1 MPQMTPKEQKLN
13 DFLVGV
19 FNDILRLEEAN
30 LRAKLRQSF
39 GNRAACAGRR
49 GPLRPAVQAWADI
62 AAALKVT
69 AGTATVAVKTL
80 EQKGYLVRTRHKTD
94 KRRVTV
100 SLTGAAQAVL
110 AHHEAF
116 HAGLVRA
123 VAQGLPVD
131 ELDALGSA
139 LARLHHYFN
148 TL

>member
-1 MPQMTPKEQKLN
+1 MPQMTPQEQKLN

-19 FNDILRLEEAN
+19 FNDIFRLEEAS
-30 LRAKLRQSF
+30 LRQSCGTLSVTELHVLDAVF
-39 GNRAACAGRR
+39 HCAPQCGM
-49 GPLRPAVQAWADI
+49 ADI

-80 EQKGYLVRTRHKTD
+80 EQKGYVVRTRHEKD

-100 SLTGAAQAVL
+100 ALTGAAQAVL

-116 HAGLVRA
+116 HTGLVRA
-123 VAQGLPVD
+123 VAHGLPAP
-131 ELDALGSA
+131 ELDALSA
-139 LARLHHYFN
+139 ALSRLHDYFR

>member
-1 MPQMTPKEQKLN
+1 VEVKSGDTVVEQL
-13 DFLVGV
+13 
-19 FNDILRLEEAN
+19 
-30 LRAKLRQSF
+30 
-39 GNRAACAGRR
+39 AG
-49 GPLRPAVQAWADI
+49 G
-62 AAALKVT
+62 
-69 AGTATVAVKTL
+69 
-80 EQKGYLVRTRHKTD
+80 
-94 KRRVTV
+94 VTV

>member
-30 LRAKLRQSF
+30 LLQSC
-39 GNRAACAGRR
+39 GNLSVTELHVLDAVARC
-49 GPLRPAVQAWADI
+49 GPLCGMADI

>member
-30 LRAKLRQSF
+30 LRQSC
-39 GNRAACAGRR
+39 GNLSVTELHVLDAVARC
-49 GPLRPAVQAWADI
+49 GPLCGMADI

-94 KRRVTV
+94 KRPHRGRTGRAGP
-100 SLTGAAQAVL
+100 SRGLSRRPGARRGAGAAR
-110 AHHEAF
+110 
-116 HAGLVRA
+116 G
-123 VAQGLPVD
+123 
-131 ELDALGSA
+131 
-139 LARLHHYFN
+139 
-148 TL
+148 